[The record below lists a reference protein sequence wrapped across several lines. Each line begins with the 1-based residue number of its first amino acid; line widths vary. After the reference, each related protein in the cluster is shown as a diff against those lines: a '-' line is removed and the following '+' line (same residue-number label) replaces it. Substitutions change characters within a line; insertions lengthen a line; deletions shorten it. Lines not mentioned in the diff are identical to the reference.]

1 MSSWIFDGE
10 SLDSTGRE
18 RKQVSMFLAIKEI
31 LYAKKKYSLVVGVM
45 FLIAFLVFFLISLA
59 YGLAMENRM
68 GIDQWQADQI
78 ILTEE
83 ADGTINRS
91 TINQENFDEIEADTV
106 APILQMPTNATSED
120 IGSDEKLSI
129 SLFGINFDDFIAPE
143 VIEGNNVT
151 ADNEALIDDSLTEE
165 YGLSIG
171 DTFTINEQDFEV
183 VGLTTNTKYSIVPMV
198 HITQDA
204 YRETQQA
211 AMDTLAQSQIPD
223 GVEIPADTTQTTN
236 AVIVQGEVTSL
247 PDGLAATST
256 TDFIN
261 NLPGYSAQ
269 LLTFIFMIG
278 FLILIAAVVIGI
290 FIYVLTI
297 QKIDVFGVMK
307 AQGIST
313 GTIGRSVVV
322 QTFILTLIGLV
333 LGVAVTIL
341 SIYFLPAQ
349 VPTQINW
356 PFFIAVGGLILLCSL
371 IGALFSVK
379 TIVNVDPARAIA

>member
-1 MSSWIFDGE
+1 
-10 SLDSTGRE
+10 
-18 RKQVSMFLAIKEI
+18 MFLAIKEI

-83 ADGTINRS
+83 ADGTISRS
-91 TINQENFDEIEADTV
+91 NINEEDYDAVDADNK
-106 APILQMPTNATSED
+106 AAILQMLTNMNSD
-120 IGSDEKLSI
+120 NIVSDEQLSI
-129 SLFGINFDDFIAPE
+129 SLFGIYFDDFIAPE
-143 VIEGNNVT
+143 VTEGRQVD
-151 ADNEALIDDSLTEE
+151 ADNEALIDDSLTEQ
-165 YGLSIG
+165 YGLGIG
-171 DTFTINEQDFEV
+171 DTVTIEGQAFEV

-198 HITQDA
+198 HITQNAFRNIQDDSLN
-204 YRETQQA
+204 TSNS
-211 AMDTLAQSQIPD
+211 SQIPE
-223 GVEIPADTTQTTN
+223 GELGQEADNQMIN
-236 AVIVQGEVTSL
+236 AIVVRGEATDL
-247 PDGLAATST
+247 PDDLEVWST
-256 TDFIN
+256 ADFIN

-269 LLTFIFMIG
+269 VITFIFMIG

-356 PFFIAVGGLILLCSL
+356 LFFMAVGGLILLCSL

>member
-1 MSSWIFDGE
+1 
-10 SLDSTGRE
+10 
-18 RKQVSMFLAIKEI
+18 MFLAIKEI
-31 LYAKKKYSLVVGVM
+31 LYAKKKYSLVIGVM

-59 YGLAMENRM
+59 YGLAMESRM

-83 ADGTINRS
+83 ADGSMSRSNIN
-91 TINQENFDEIEADTV
+91 EEDYDAVDADNK
-106 APILQMPTNATSED
+106 AAILQMPTNMNSDNIE
-120 IGSDEKLSI
+120 SDEQLSI
-129 SLFGINFDDFIAPE
+129 SLFGINFDDFIAPK
-143 VIEGNNVT
+143 VTEGRQVD
-151 ADNEALIDDSLTEE
+151 ADNEALVDDSLTEQ
-165 YGLSIG
+165 YGLGIG
-171 DTFTINEQDFEV
+171 DTVMIEGQAFEV
-183 VGLTTNTKYSIVPMV
+183 VGLTTNTKYSIAPMV
-198 HITQDA
+198 HVTKNAFRNIQDA
-204 YRETQQA
+204 SWNTSDNNQMSEGEPGQ
-211 AMDTLAQSQIPD
+211 
-223 GVEIPADTTQTTN
+223 EADNQMIN
-236 AVIVQGEVTSL
+236 AIVVRGEATDL
-247 PDGLAATST
+247 PDDLEVWST
-256 TDFIN
+256 ADFIN

-313 GTIGRSVVV
+313 GTIGRSVIV

-356 PFFIAVGGLILLCSL
+356 LFFIAVGGLILLCSL

>member
-1 MSSWIFDGE
+1 
-10 SLDSTGRE
+10 
-18 RKQVSMFLAIKEI
+18 MFLAIKEI
-31 LYAKKKYSLVVGVM
+31 LHAKKKYSLVIGVM
-45 FLIAFLVFFLISLA
+45 FLISYLVFFLISLA
-59 YGLAMENRM
+59 YGLAMENRI
-68 GIDQWQADQI
+68 GIDQWNADQI

-91 TINQENFDEIEADTV
+91 TINQEDYDEIEADTV

-120 IGSDEKLSI
+120 IESDEQLSI

-143 VIEGNNVT
+143 VTEGNNVT

-183 VGLTTNTKYSIVPMV
+183 VGLTTDTKFSIAPMV

-211 AMDTLAQSQIPD
+211 AMDTSEQSQIPES
-223 GVEIPADTTQTTN
+223 VEIPEDNNQTIN

-247 PDGLAATST
+247 PNGLEATST

-261 NLPGYSAQ
+261 DLPGYSAQ

-278 FLILIAAVVIGI
+278 FLIIIAAVVIGI

-313 GTIGRSVVV
+313 GTIGRSVVI
-322 QTFILTLIGLV
+322 QTFILTLIGLL
-333 LGVAVTIL
+333 LGIALTL
-341 SIYFLPAQ
+341 ASIYFLPSQ
-349 VPTQINW
+349 VPTRINAI
-356 PFFIAVGGLILLCSL
+356 FFVVVGGLILFCSL

>member
-1 MSSWIFDGE
+1 
-10 SLDSTGRE
+10 
-18 RKQVSMFLAIKEI
+18 MFLAIKEI

-59 YGLAMENRM
+59 YGLAMENRI
-68 GIDQWQADQI
+68 GIDQWNADQI

-120 IGSDEKLSI
+120 IGSDEQLSI
-129 SLFGINFDDFIAPE
+129 SLFGIHFDDFIAPE
-143 VIEGNNVT
+143 VTEGRQVN
-151 ADNEALIDDSLTEE
+151 ADNEALIDDSLTEQ
-165 YGLSIG
+165 YGLGIG
-171 DTFTINEQDFEV
+171 DTVTIEGQAFEI
-183 VGLTTNTKYSIVPMV
+183 VGLTTNTKYSIAPMV
-198 HITQDA
+198 HVTQNAFRDIQNA
-204 YRETQQA
+204 SLNTS
-211 AMDTLAQSQIPD
+211 DNSQIPE
-223 GVEIPADTTQTTN
+223 GELGQEADNQMIN
-236 AVIVQGEVTSL
+236 AIVVRGEATDL
-247 PDGLAATST
+247 PDDLEVWST
-256 TDFIN
+256 ADFIN

-356 PFFIAVGGLILLCSL
+356 LFFIAVGGLILLCSL

>member
-1 MSSWIFDGE
+1 
-10 SLDSTGRE
+10 
-18 RKQVSMFLAIKEI
+18 MFLAIKEI

-83 ADGTINRS
+83 ADGTISRS
-91 TINQENFDEIEADTV
+91 NINEEDYDTIDADNK
-106 APILQMPTNATSED
+106 ASLLQMPTNMHSDNIE
-120 IGSDEKLSI
+120 SDEQLSI
-129 SLFGINFDDFIAPE
+129 SLFGIHFDDFIAPE
-143 VIEGNNVT
+143 VTEGRQVN
-151 ADNEALIDDSLTEE
+151 ADNEALIDDSLTKQ
-165 YGLSIG
+165 YGLGIG
-171 DTFTINEQDFEV
+171 DTVTIEGQAFEV
-183 VGLTTNTKYSIVPMV
+183 VGLTTNTKYSIAPMV
-198 HITQDA
+198 HVTQNAFRNIQDA
-204 YRETQQA
+204 SLNTSNTS
-211 AMDTLAQSQIPD
+211 DNSQMPE
-223 GVEIPADTTQTTN
+223 GELGQEADNQMIN
-236 AVIVQGEVTSL
+236 AIIVRGEVTDL
-247 PDGLAATST
+247 PDDLAVWST
-256 TDFIN
+256 ADFIN
-261 NLPGYSAQ
+261 NLPGYRAQ

-313 GTIGRSVVV
+313 GTIGCSVVV

-356 PFFIAVGGLILLCSL
+356 LFFIAVGGLILLCSL

-379 TIVNVDPARAIA
+379 TIVNVDPASAIA

>member
-1 MSSWIFDGE
+1 
-10 SLDSTGRE
+10 
-18 RKQVSMFLAIKEI
+18 MFLAIKEI

-59 YGLAMENRM
+59 YGLAMESRM

-83 ADGTINRS
+83 ADGTMSRSNIN
-91 TINQENFDEIEADTV
+91 EEDYDAVDADSK
-106 APILQMPTNATSED
+106 AAILQMPINMHSDD
-120 IGSDEKLSI
+120 IESDEQLSI
-129 SLFGINFDDFIAPE
+129 SLFGIHFDDFIAPE
-143 VIEGNNVT
+143 VTEGRQVD
-151 ADNEALIDDSLTEE
+151 ADNEALIDDSLTKQ
-165 YGLSIG
+165 YGLGIG
-171 DTFTINEQDFEV
+171 DTVTIEGQAFEV
-183 VGLTTNTKYSIVPMV
+183 VGLTTNTKYSIAPMV
-198 HITQDA
+198 HITQNAFRDIQDA
-204 YRETQQA
+204 SLNTSNSSQMPEGEPGQEADNQMINAIVVRGEA
-211 AMDTLAQSQIPD
+211 A
-223 GVEIPADTTQTTN
+223 N
-236 AVIVQGEVTSL
+236 L
-247 PDGLAATST
+247 PDDLEVWST
-256 TDFIN
+256 ADFIN

-313 GTIGRSVVV
+313 GTIGRSVIV
-322 QTFILTLIGLV
+322 QTFILILTGLV
-333 LGVAVTIL
+333 FGVAVTIL
-341 SIYFLPAQ
+341 SIYLLPAQ

-356 PFFIAVGGLILLCSL
+356 LFFIVVGGLILLCSL

>member
-1 MSSWIFDGE
+1 
-10 SLDSTGRE
+10 
-18 RKQVSMFLAIKEI
+18 MFLAVKEI

-59 YGLAMENRM
+59 YGLAMESRM

-83 ADGTINRS
+83 ADGTISRS
-91 TINQENFDEIEADTV
+91 NIDEEDYDAVDADNKT
-106 APILQMPTNATSED
+106 AILQMPTNMHSDD
-120 IGSDEKLSI
+120 IESDEQLSI
-129 SLFGINFDDFIAPE
+129 SLFGIHFDDFIAPK
-143 VIEGNNVT
+143 VTEGRQVD
-151 ADNEALIDDSLTEE
+151 ADNEALIDDSLTEQ
-165 YGLSIG
+165 YGLGIG
-171 DTFTINEQDFEV
+171 DTVKIEGQAFEV
-183 VGLTTNTKYSIVPMV
+183 VGLTTNTKYSIAPMV
-198 HITQDA
+198 HITQHTFRNIQDA
-204 YRETQQA
+204 SLNTSNSSNTSDNSQMPEGEPGQEADNQMINAIVVRGEA
-211 AMDTLAQSQIPD
+211 A
-223 GVEIPADTTQTTN
+223 N
-236 AVIVQGEVTSL
+236 L
-247 PDGLAATST
+247 PDDLEVWST
-256 TDFIN
+256 ADFIN

-356 PFFIAVGGLILLCSL
+356 LFFIAVGGLILLCSL

>member
-1 MSSWIFDGE
+1 
-10 SLDSTGRE
+10 
-18 RKQVSMFLAIKEI
+18 MFLAIKEI

-83 ADGTINRS
+83 ADGTISRS
-91 TINQENFDEIEADTV
+91 NINEEDYDTIDADNK
-106 APILQMPTNATSED
+106 ASLLQMPTNMHSDNIE
-120 IGSDEKLSI
+120 SDEQLSI
-129 SLFGINFDDFIAPE
+129 FLFGINFDDFIAPE
-143 VIEGNNVT
+143 VTEGRQVN
-151 ADNEALIDDSLTEE
+151 ADNEALIDDSLTEQ
-165 YGLSIG
+165 YGLGIG
-171 DTFTINEQDFEV
+171 ATVTIEGQAFEV
-183 VGLTTNTKYSIVPMV
+183 VGLTTNTKYSIAPMV
-198 HITQDA
+198 HITQNAFRNIQNASLNTSNTSDN
-204 YRETQQA
+204 
-211 AMDTLAQSQIPD
+211 SQMPE
-223 GVEIPADTTQTTN
+223 GELGQEADNQMIN
-236 AVIVQGEVTSL
+236 AIIVRGEATDL
-247 PDGLAATST
+247 PDDLAVWST
-256 TDFIN
+256 ADFIN

-333 LGVAVTIL
+333 LGVTLTIL

-379 TIVNVDPARAIA
+379 TIVNVDPASAIA

>member
-1 MSSWIFDGE
+1 
-10 SLDSTGRE
+10 
-18 RKQVSMFLAIKEI
+18 MFLAIKEI

-45 FLIAFLVFFLISLA
+45 FLISFLVFFLISLA
-59 YGLAMENRM
+59 YGLAMESRM
-68 GIDQWQADQI
+68 GIDQWTADKI

-83 ADGTINRS
+83 ADGTMSRSNIN
-91 TINQENFDEIEADTV
+91 EEDYDAVDADNK
-106 APILQMPTNATSED
+106 ASILQMPTNMN
-120 IGSDEKLSI
+120 SDNIESNEQLSI

-143 VIEGNNVT
+143 ETEGRQVD
-151 ADNEALIDDSLTEE
+151 ADNEALIDDSLTEQ
-165 YGLSIG
+165 YGLGIG
-171 DTFTINEQDFEV
+171 DTVTIEGEDFEV
-183 VGLTTNTKYSIVPMV
+183 VGLTTNTKYSIAPMV
-198 HITQDA
+198 HVTQNAFRNIQDA
-204 YRETQQA
+204 SLNTSNTSNTSDNSQMPEGEPGQETDNQMINA
-211 AMDTLAQSQIPD
+211 IVVRGEA
-223 GVEIPADTTQTTN
+223 TN
-236 AVIVQGEVTSL
+236 L
-247 PDGLAATST
+247 PDDLEAWST
-256 TDFIN
+256 ADFIN

-313 GTIGRSVVV
+313 GTISRSVVV

-356 PFFIAVGGLILLCSL
+356 LFFIAVGGLILLCSL
-371 IGALFSVK
+371 VGALFSVK
-379 TIVNVDPARAIA
+379 TIVNVDPASAIA

>member
-1 MSSWIFDGE
+1 
-10 SLDSTGRE
+10 
-18 RKQVSMFLAIKEI
+18 MFLAIKEI
-31 LYAKKKYSLVVGVM
+31 LHDKKKYSLVIGVM
-45 FLIAFLVFFLISLA
+45 FLISYLVFFLISLA
-59 YGLAMENRM
+59 YGLAMENRI
-68 GIDQWQADQI
+68 GIDQWNADQI

-143 VIEGNNVT
+143 VTEGNNVT

-183 VGLTTNTKYSIVPMV
+183 VGLTTDTKFSVAPMV

-211 AMDTLAQSQIPD
+211 AMDTSAQSQIPD

-261 NLPGYSAQ
+261 DLPGYSAQ

-278 FLILIAAVVIGI
+278 FLIIIAAVVIGI

-333 LGVAVTIL
+333 LGVAVTVL

-349 VPTQINW
+349 VPTRINW
-356 PFFIAVGGLILLCSL
+356 LFFIAVGGLILLCSL

>member
-1 MSSWIFDGE
+1 
-10 SLDSTGRE
+10 
-18 RKQVSMFLAIKEI
+18 MFLAIKEI

-45 FLIAFLVFFLISLA
+45 FLISFLVFFLISLA
-59 YGLAMENRM
+59 YGLAMESRM

-83 ADGTINRS
+83 ADGTMSRSNIN
-91 TINQENFDEIEADTV
+91 EEDYDAVDADNK
-106 APILQMPTNATSED
+106 AAILQMPTNMHSD
-120 IGSDEKLSI
+120 VNKSDEQLSI
-129 SLFGINFDDFIAPE
+129 SLFGIHFDDFIAPE
-143 VIEGNNVT
+143 VTEGRQVN
-151 ADNEALIDDSLTEE
+151 ADNEALIDDSLTEQ
-165 YGLSIG
+165 YNLGIG
-171 DTFTINEQDFEV
+171 DTVTIEGQAFEV
-183 VGLTTNTKYSIVPMV
+183 VGLTTNTKYSIAPMV
-198 HITQDA
+198 HITQNAFRNIQNASLNTSNTSNTSDN
-204 YRETQQA
+204 
-211 AMDTLAQSQIPD
+211 SQMPE
-223 GVEIPADTTQTTN
+223 GEPGQEADNQMIN
-236 AVIVQGEVTSL
+236 AIVVRGEATDL
-247 PDGLAATST
+247 PGDLEVWST
-256 TDFIN
+256 ADFIN

-333 LGVAVTIL
+333 IGVAVTIL

-356 PFFIAVGGLILLCSL
+356 LFFIAVGGLILLCSL

-379 TIVNVDPARAIA
+379 TIVNVDPAREIA